1 MKIVFAGT
9 PEFAAYA
16 LNKLIE
22 EGHDIR
28 MVLTQPDRPSGR
40 GRKLKASAV
49 KEVALKAGIPVE
61 TPLTFRRAKGGEETA
76 AVYDKLR
83 EIDPDLLIVAA
94 YGLILPQELLELPK
108 GIWSEYPNLKAVNIH
123 GSLLPDW
130 RGAAPIARGLEKGDK
145 EAGVTLMQMDV
156 GLDTGPMLYKKA
168 IPITEEDTAGTLTEK
183 VGKLGAEMLA
193 EYLKDPTKYPPVAQ
207 PEEASYASKLEK
219 AEGVI
224 DWNQPAQVIVNKIC
238 AFNPFPGTSFKHGET
253 DLKAWFAV
261 CEKDKEYKEP
271 AGTVLSADAK
281 GVRVCAGDGKVVCLK
296 ELQRPGGKKLP
307 AREFLAGHPI
317 KEKELLQ

>member
-61 TPLTFRRAKGGEETA
+61 TPLTFRRNKGGEETA
-76 AVYDKLR
+76 AIYEKLR
-83 EIDPDLLIVAA
+83 AIEPDLLIVAA
-94 YGLILPQELLELPK
+94 YGLILPQELLDLPK
-108 GIWSEYPNLKAVNIH
+108 GIWSEHPSLKAVNIH

-145 EAGVTLMQMDV
+145 EAGVTLMQMDA

-168 IPITEEDTAGTLTEK
+168 ILITEDDTALTLTEK
-183 VGKLGAEMLA
+183 VGKLGAEMLV
-193 EYLKDPTKYPPVAQ
+193 EYLKNPQKYPPIPQ
-207 PEEASYASKLEK
+207 PEDATYAHKLEK
-219 AEGVI
+219 VEGII
-224 DWNQPAQVIVNKIC
+224 DWNGTARNIANKIR
-238 AFNPFPGTSFKHGET
+238 AFNPFPGTTFKHGNT

-261 CEKDKEYKEP
+261 CEDEREYKEP

-281 GVRVCAGDGKVVCLK
+281 GVRVVAGDGKVVCLK
-296 ELQRPGGKKLP
+296 ELQRPGGKKLS

-317 KEKELLQ
+317 KEKEQLL

>member
-28 MVLTQPDRPSGR
+28 LVLTQPDRPSGR
-40 GRKLKASAV
+40 GRKLKASPV
-49 KEVALKAGIPVE
+49 KEVALQAGIPVE
-61 TPLTFRRAKGGEETA
+61 TPLTFRRSKGGEETA
-76 AVYDKLR
+76 AVFDKLR
-83 EIDPDLLIVAA
+83 AIEPDLLIVAA
-94 YGLILPQELLELPK
+94 YGLILPQELLDLPK
-108 GIWSEYPNLKAVNIH
+108 GILSEYPNLKAVNIH

-130 RGAAPIARGLEKGDK
+130 RGAAPIARGIEKGDK
-145 EAGVTLMQMDV
+145 EAGITLMQMDV

-168 IPITEEDTAGTLTEK
+168 IPITEEDTALTMTEK

-193 EYLKDPTKYPPVAQ
+193 EYLKDPRKYPPVPQ
-207 PEEASYASKLEK
+207 PEGASYAHKLEK
-219 AEGVI
+219 AEGI
-224 DWNQPAQVIVNKIC
+224 LDWSQNARDIVNKIR
-238 AFNPFPGTSFKHGET
+238 AFNPFPGTSFKHGDT

-261 CEKDKEYKEP
+261 CEDGEVCKEP

-317 KEKELLQ
+317 KEKELLL